1 MSRLKTDAIRNVN
14 ASVDGITLDTSGNVA
29 IPNKIG
35 IDETSP
41 QEKLHVGAGG
51 KIRFERSDGTR
62 YGELFNN
69 NNFVELGASTDPIRL
84 NAQSYIRFDIA
95 SNEKV
100 RITSD
105 GKIGINRTAPTAPI
119 TARRTDAG
127 GTGTSGV
134 IAEFANS
141 SGYGV
146 WFGQSSASGAS
157 WGATTGDFY
166 WNTGGLSSQVERL
179 RIGSTG
185 NVAIGGNTSVGTK
198 LHIEN
203 SSGDA
208 HIRLRGSVNY
218 GVLFTRHS
226 DAALVGF
233 VGSGGSV
240 NLGTSNLGITAGLSG
255 GHIVFQTGG
264 TAASNERVRI
274 NSAGDTMF
282 GCTVSRPAEFA
293 HPDGFSIR
301 IDGSKG
307 QFQSTVDANPC
318 GFLNRDSSDGNILSF
333 RREGADVGHIGVTGT
348 TTYLQFGGTNS
359 AAHQLDDYEEG
370 VHTQT
375 SVNANLT
382 LTNNILRYTKI
393 GRLVT
398 VSGMLKPS
406 AVSSSNAVQITLPFT
421 SVADSGATCG
431 RYTSGLMHK
440 YVNVDNSYKNVIGYI
455 GQNEA
460 YWRIYHVGD
469 NLDWHQ
475 LTNNDLSTNSEIF
488 FTFTYHTT

>member
-62 YGELFNN
+62 YGELWNDN
-69 NNFVELGASTDPIRL
+69 SFVELKASTDPIRL

-179 RIGSTG
+179 RI
-185 NVAIGGNTSVGTK
+185 TSAG
-198 LHIEN
+198 
-203 SSGDA
+203 
-208 HIRLRGSVNY
+208 
-218 GVLFTRHS
+218 
-226 DAALVGF
+226 LVG
-233 VGSGGSV
+233 
-240 NLGTSNLGITAGLSG
+240 I
-255 GHIVFQTGG
+255 
-264 TAASNERVRI
+264 
-274 NSAGDTMF
+274 
-282 GCTVSRPAEFA
+282 
-293 HPDGFSIR
+293 
-301 IDGSKG
+301 
-307 QFQSTVDANPC
+307 
-318 GFLNRDSSDGNILSF
+318 
-333 RREGADVGHIGVTGT
+333 GT
-348 TTYLQFGGTNS
+348 TTPSSKVQIQTHDHGSGS
-359 AAHQLDDYEEG
+359 AARGHHNLLELKHPNTTTTGDGPALLLNGYYSNAEWKYAKISSENSGSGYGAKFKIYVHPSNGSQGANLVEALSINGDGSSGANVTITDGNLVVASGHGIDFSATSHASGMSSETLDSYEEG
-370 VHTQT
+370 TWTPSCRIETRAASDSPTDAVDGC
-375 SVNANLT
+375 
-382 LTNNILRYTKI
+382 YTKV
-393 GRLVT
+393 GRVVT
-398 VSGMLKPS
+398 
-406 AVSSSNAVQITLPFT
+406 
-421 SVADSGATCG
+421 CHG
-431 RYTSGLMHK
+431 R
-440 YVNVDNSYKNVIGYI
+440 
-455 GQNEA
+455 
-460 YWRIYHVGD
+460 
-469 NLDWHQ
+469 
-475 LTNNDLSTNSEIF
+475 
-488 FTFTYHTT
+488 

>member
-51 KIRFERSDGTR
+51 KIRFERSDGSR
-62 YGELFNN
+62 YGELFND

-179 RIGSTG
+179 RITSAGNVGIGSTNPG
-185 NVAIGGNTSVGTK
+185 CK
-198 LHIEN
+198 LVSIQ
-203 SSGDA
+203 GDA
-208 HIRLRGSVNY
+208 SNGNNVILDNNY
-218 GVLFTRHS
+218 S
-226 DAALVGF
+226 
-233 VGSGGSV
+233 
-240 NLGTSNLGITAGLSG
+240 SN
-255 GHIVFQTGG
+255 
-264 TAASNERVRI
+264 
-274 NSAGDTMF
+274 
-282 GCTVSRPAEFA
+282 
-293 HPDGFSIR
+293 
-301 IDGSKG
+301 
-307 QFQSTVDANPC
+307 
-318 GFLNRDSSDGNILSF
+318 
-333 RREGADVGHIGVTGT
+333 GT
-348 TTYLQFGGTNS
+348 TTFLKAYRVGGLVGYALQYKDSDTRIRQGTYTNHAMELVTNDNARLTLHNDGHARFS
-359 AAHQLDDYEEG
+359 NAISFNNETATANRLNDYEEG
-370 VHTQT
+370 SWTPTAAHGSFSST
-375 SVNANLT
+375 SAK
-382 LTNNILRYTKI
+382 YTKI
-393 GRLVT
+393 GRMVFATYEVT
-398 VSGMLKPS
+398 FSSTSG
-406 AVSSSNAVQITLPFT
+406 SSHQNIGGLPFA
-421 SVADSGATCG
+421 VAQPGGVSQDYHGFGAAYINHVTG
-431 RYTSGLMHK
+431 SNIWFYNAAGTYQTESNLAGKQFRGTAVY
-440 YVNVDNSYKNVIGYI
+440 YV
-455 GQNEA
+455 A
-460 YWRIYHVGD
+460 
-469 NLDWHQ
+469 
-475 LTNNDLSTNSEIF
+475 
-488 FTFTYHTT
+488 